1 MDFSSNI
8 IDAPIKTI
16 DEDELGLEH
25 YAKSLSEF
33 IRHLTGPFTVALQG
47 EWGSGKS
54 SLMNLLHIYLS
65 KNSTYN
71 IKFTPIDINV
81 WEFYLNSFSE
91 NFVSDVLT
99 ELVKKILKFV
109 KKEDNSLLYKKQI
122 ISRLSALLKCG
133 AKDLCDYLNLSNLSD
148 QISEYVST
156 NPINDFRNSVR
167 DILDNYNKN
176 CINNFVFFIDD
187 LDRISPK
194 LAVELLE
201 VFKNIFDMENCIF
214 IIAVDYNIITAGLK
228 EKLHND
234 YLEKANLYG
243 AFFDKL
249 IQLSFVMPTYS
260 YDITK
265 YLLDKLGEINYF
277 DNNEILE
284 LKQNKNI
291 KLLFFKALKNN
302 PRQIKCLINS
312 IYLSKTI
319 HDSSNVINT
328 TEQKI
333 INLLLY
339 TLQQAYP
346 SVFSFLLKHID
357 FSTIEISSQGKKYLQ
372 TIKLDTLCK
381 SDNYIKTSYDTIQ
394 FILSYIDS
402 LLLKDSH
409 PRETIKRLIEIS
421 YSVNSKVVQGL
432 PFNFDGNLYTKY
444 STIQNKQG
452 CELINRIPNISNSIV
467 LDVGCGDGKI
477 TLQLLKKMKN
487 CVLDAI
493 DISDSQ
499 LSVAKSILEGN
510 DQKDNKINLLKKDL
524 LDLSDA
530 EKYDVIFSNSTLH
543 WVKPI
548 TNAYLVIHNML
559 KSGGRIYIHQGGLG
573 TYNEIHTIA
582 KDTYTD
588 MLLKEYFNDW
598 TFPASYPSKN
608 EITSILKEIGF
619 IMVTVEMSQT
629 QETDIDTLIEDFTVS
644 SLPAYLV
651 RLPDHLKDEYLSNFK
666 QNCKNK
672 LDSVTAKRLYI
683 EAQKY

>member
-8 IDAPIKTI
+8 IDAPITSI
-16 DEDELGLEH
+16 NEDELGLEH

-33 IRHLTGPFTVALQG
+33 IKHLSGPFTIALQG

-54 SLMNLLHIYLS
+54 SLMNLVHIYLS
-65 KNSTYN
+65 EVSNDN
-71 IKFTPIDINV
+71 IKYTPIDINV
-81 WEFYLNSFSE
+81 WEFYLNSNSE
-91 NFVSDVLT
+91 NFISDVLT
-99 ELVKKILKFV
+99 ELLKNILKNINTENNF
-109 KKEDNSLLYKKQI
+109 LLNNKQI
-122 ISRLSALLKCG
+122 ISRLSTLLKCG
-133 AKDLCDYLNLSNLSD
+133 AKDLCEYLNLSNLSD
-148 QISEYVST
+148 QILDLAST
-156 NPINDFRNSVR
+156 NPIKDFRNSIR
-167 DILDNYNKN
+167 DIIDNYNIN
-176 CINNFVFFIDD
+176 YVNNFVFFIDD

-194 LAVELLE
+194 LAVDLLE
-201 VFKNIFDMENCIF
+201 VFKNIFDMKNCIF

-234 YLEKANLYG
+234 YMEKANLYA

-249 IQLSFVMPTYS
+249 IQLSFVMPTHS

-265 YLLDKLGEINYF
+265 YLLNRLQIISYF

-319 HDSSNVINT
+319 HDSSNIINT

-357 FSTIEISSQGKKYLQ
+357 LNAIEISSQGKKYLQ
-372 TIKLDTLCK
+372 TIKLDTLCE

-409 PRETIKRLIEIS
+409 PRETLKRLIEIS
-421 YSVNSKVVQGL
+421 YSVNNKVVQGL
-432 PFNFDGNLYTKY
+432 PFNFDGNLYTKH

-452 CELINRIPNISNSIV
+452 CELINRIPNITNSVV
-467 LDVGCGDGKI
+467 LDIGCGDGKI
-477 TLQLLKKMKN
+477 TFQLLKKMKN

-499 LSVAKSILEGN
+499 LSVARSVLKDN
-510 DQKDNKINLLKKDL
+510 DPKNNKINLIQENMLN
-524 LDLSDA
+524 LSDVN
-530 EKYDVIFSNSTLH
+530 KYDIIFSNSTMH
-543 WVKPI
+543 WIKPI
-548 TNAYLVIHNML
+548 TNAYQVIYNML
-559 KSGGRIYIHQGGLG
+559 KSGGKIFIHQGGLG
-573 TYNEIHTIA
+573 TYNEIHSIA
-582 KDTYTD
+582 KETYID
-588 MLLKEYFNDW
+588 MGLKEYFNDW
-598 TFPASYPSKN
+598 TFPATYPSKI
-608 EITSILKEIGF
+608 EITNLLKDLGF
-619 IMVTVEMSQT
+619 IRISVEMFQT
-629 QETDIDTLIEDFTVS
+629 QETNVDTLIQDFTVS
-644 SLPAYLV
+644 SFPAYLSC
-651 RLPDHLKDEYLSNFK
+651 LPDHLKNEYQNNFIK
-666 QNCKNK
+666 NCKKK

-683 EAQKY
+683 EAHKG